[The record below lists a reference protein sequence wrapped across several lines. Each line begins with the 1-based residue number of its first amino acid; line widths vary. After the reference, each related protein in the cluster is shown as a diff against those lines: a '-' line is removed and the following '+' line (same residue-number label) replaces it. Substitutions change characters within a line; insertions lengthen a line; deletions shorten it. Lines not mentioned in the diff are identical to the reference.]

1 MSITRKSILVIL
13 LILLADQTLK
23 ILVKTHMTLYEQI
36 PILGQRGFL
45 HFVENNGM
53 AFGLVIPGEMGK
65 ILLTSF
71 RIVAVVAIAF
81 YLRHLVR
88 LKAHT
93 GLIIALAMVMAGA
106 LGNIID
112 SVFYGLIF
120 SESTPLT
127 TATLFPEGGGYATL
141 MHGKVV
147 DMFYF
152 PLLKGNYPDWF
163 RGGSS
168 FIFFRPVFNIAD
180 SSITVAV
187 FLILFNQKRFFRH
200 VGPHQEEASGTDEQ
214 AAPSSQEKASDAG
227 EKASGTDEQ
236 NASSTRVQASAEE
249 EQGQYPVEEEA
260 VPSPK
265 ERDVPTADRRSDTG
279 HAPDN

>member
-13 LILLADQTLK
+13 LILLADQALK
-23 ILVKTHMTLYEQI
+23 VVVKTHMTLYEQI
-36 PILGQRGFL
+36 PVFGQWGIL

-53 AFGLVIPGEMGK
+53 AFGFALPGSLGK

-71 RIVAVVAIAF
+71 RILAVIGIGI
-81 YLRHLVR
+81 YLRHLIR
-88 LKAHT
+88 IGAHR
-93 GLIIALAMVMAGA
+93 GLIITLSMVMAGA
-106 LGNIID
+106 LGNIVD

-127 TATLFPEGGGYATL
+127 RATLFPEEGGYAPL
-141 MHGKVV
+141 LHGKVV

-180 SSITVAV
+180 SAITVAV
-187 FLILFNQKRFFRH
+187 AIILFNQRRFFRH
-200 VGPHQEEASGTDEQ
+200 ATP
-214 AAPSSQEKASDAG
+214 P
-227 EKASGTDEQ
+227 
-236 NASSTRVQASAEE
+236 
-249 EQGQYPVEEEA
+249 PVEDEA
-260 VPSPK
+260 Q
-265 ERDVPTADRRSDTG
+265 E
-279 HAPDN
+279 APQEDPDDIRNKKDPA

>member
-23 ILVKTHMTLYEQI
+23 VVVKTHMTLYEQI
-36 PILGQRGFL
+36 PVFGQWGIL

-53 AFGLVIPGEMGK
+53 AFGLALPGSLGK

-71 RIVAVVAIAF
+71 RIVAVIGIGI
-81 YLRHLVR
+81 YLRHLIR
-88 LKAHT
+88 IGAHK
-93 GLIIALAMVMAGA
+93 GLIITLSMVMAGA

-127 TATLFPEGGGYATL
+127 RAILFPQDGGYAPL
-141 MHGKVV
+141 LHGKVV

-180 SSITVAV
+180 SAITVAV
-187 FLILFNQKRFFRH
+187 AIILFNQRRFFKH
-200 VGPHQEEASGTDEQ
+200 TSPPPG
-214 AAPSSQEKASDAG
+214 
-227 EKASGTDEQ
+227 
-236 NASSTRVQASAEE
+236 EE
-249 EQGQYPVEEEA
+249 EVQEDPDDN
-260 VPSPK
+260 PSH
-265 ERDVPTADRRSDTG
+265 ETRTD
-279 HAPDN
+279 

>member
-81 YLRHLVR
+81 YLRHLIR

-93 GLIIALAMVMAGA
+93 GLIIALSMVMAGA

-127 TATLFPEGGGYATL
+127 TATLFPEGGGYSSL

-200 VGPHQEEASGTDEQ
+200 VGPHQEEASEAGEQ
-214 AAPSSQEKASDAG
+214 AVPSRQDQDSAGGEEASD
-227 EKASGTDEQ
+227 TVEQ
-236 NASSTRVQASAEE
+236 AVSSTQVEASADE
-249 EQGQYPVEEEA
+249 EQGQFPVEEEA
-260 VPSPK
+260 VPSTK
-265 ERDVPTADRRSDTG
+265 ERDAPHADRRPDTG
-279 HAPDN
+279 SSANS

>member
-1 MSITRKSILVIL
+1 MSITRKSILLIV

-36 PILGQRGFL
+36 PFLGNWGIL

-53 AFGLVIPGEMGK
+53 AFGLSLPGSLGK

-71 RIVAVVAIAF
+71 RIVAVVGIAY
-81 YLRHLVR
+81 YLRHLIR

-120 SESTPLT
+120 NSSTPMQA
-127 TATLFPEGGGYATL
+127 ATIFPEGRGYAPL
-141 MHGKVV
+141 LHGKVV

-152 PLLKGNYPDWF
+152 PIIKGNYPDWF

-168 FIFFRPVFNIAD
+168 FVFFRPVFNIAD

-187 FLILFNQKRFFRH
+187 VIILFNQRRFFRH
-200 VGPHQEEASGTDEQ
+200 VSEAEITQKEV
-214 AAPSSQEKASDAG
+214 ASDT
-227 EKASGTDEQ
+227 ED
-236 NASSTRVQASAEE
+236 
-249 EQGQYPVEEEA
+249 
-260 VPSPK
+260 
-265 ERDVPTADRRSDTG
+265 
-279 HAPDN
+279 